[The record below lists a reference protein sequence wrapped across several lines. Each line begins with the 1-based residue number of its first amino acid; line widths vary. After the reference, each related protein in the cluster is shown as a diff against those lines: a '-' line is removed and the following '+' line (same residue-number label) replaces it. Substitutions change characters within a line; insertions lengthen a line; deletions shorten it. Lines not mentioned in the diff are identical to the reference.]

1 MISIEFPTRCT
12 VRVVLG
18 DKYPSSLFCMRNGGM
33 GGEWE
38 SLEERMVN
46 VRRRELHLDYF
57 THTHTLTHTFVYV
70 VYISCTIRIL
80 VGNIKKIQYYYY
92 KII

>member
-1 MISIEFPTRCT
+1 
-12 VRVVLG
+12 
-18 DKYPSSLFCMRNGGM
+18 
-33 GGEWE
+33 
-38 SLEERMVN
+38 MVN

-57 THTHTLTHTFVYV
+57 THTHTLTLTHTFVYV